1 MGYKQ
6 ELERKQIRDRKL
18 YLYHIEHPKISYRDL
33 GSIFKISA
41 GRVCQILQ
49 NQEMRRRLSCQ

>member
-6 ELERKQIRDRKL
+6 ELERKKIRDQKL
-18 YLYHIEHPKISYRDL
+18 YQYHTEHPLISYRDL

-41 GRVCQILQ
+41 GRVCQIIKK
-49 NQEMRRRLSCQ
+49 ERR

>member
-6 ELERKQIRDRKL
+6 ELERKKLRDQKL
-18 YLYHIEHPKISYRDL
+18 YRYHVEHPLISYRDL

-41 GRVCQILQ
+41 GRVCQIIKKEASPLEE
-49 NQEMRRRLSCQ
+49 NS

>member
-6 ELERKQIRDRKL
+6 ELERKKVRDQKL
-18 YLYHIEHPKISYRDL
+18 YQYHMEHQSISYRDL

-41 GRVCQILQ
+41 SRVCQIIQRQRSDHNPL
-49 NQEMRRRLSCQ
+49 